1 MMIFSLKW
9 HISLILSHRYPAHAH
24 EGSAMI
30 GVLIF
35 PDFQLLDA
43 AGPISVFEIAARFG
57 DADYTVKVLAVTP
70 GPVRSSSGVEWLA
83 RGLRPYA
90 AISTLIVAGGEGVRT
105 AARCDKTLGFVRTI
119 AKRGARIAS
128 VCSGAYILAE
138 AGLLDG
144 RRATTHW
151 GRTQHFLSAYPKVK
165 LEPDQ
170 IFTHDGP
177 IWTSAGISA
186 GIDLAL
192 AMVTDDFGEEIAQQT
207 ARQLVLYHRR
217 SGGQSQFSSLLE
229 LKAPA
234 GRFGPLLSWAREH
247 LDAPLTVEALA
258 ERAGMSTRHFT
269 RAFIAETG
277 ATPSKAI
284 ERLRIEVARQ
294 RVQSTSEA
302 IERVAETTG
311 FSDPE
316 RMRRAFIRA
325 FGQPPQSLRR
335 AARAS

>member
-1 MMIFSLKW
+1 
-9 HISLILSHRYPAHAH
+9 
-24 EGSAMI
+24 MI

-43 AGPISVFEIAARFG
+43 AGPISVFEIAAR
-57 DADYTVKVLAVTP
+57 LAGAAPSIKIVAATP
-70 GPVRSSSGVEWLA
+70 GPVRSSSGAEMLA
-83 RGLRPYA
+83 RGFRPSG
-90 AISTLIVAGGEGVRT
+90 AISTLIVAGGMGTRSPAICAKTLAFVKGLATRGVR
-105 AARCDKTLGFVRTI
+105 V
-119 AKRGARIAS
+119 AS

-151 GRTQHFLSAYPKVK
+151 GRTAHFLSAYPKVK
-165 LEPDQ
+165 LECDQ
-170 IFTHDGP
+170 IFVRDGN
-177 IWTSAGISA
+177 IWSSAGISA

-192 AMVTDDFGEEIAQQT
+192 AMVTEDFGEEIALET

-229 LKAPA
+229 LKAPS
-234 GRFGPLLSWAREH
+234 GRFGKLLTWAREH
-247 LDAPLTVEALA
+247 LDAPLTVEDLA
-258 ERAGMSTRHFT
+258 EQAGMSSRHFA

-277 ATPSKAI
+277 TTPSKAV

-294 RVQSTSEA
+294 RVQSSSEA
-302 IERVAETTG
+302 IERVAQSTG
-311 FSDPE
+311 FRDPE

-335 AARAS
+335 AARAG

>member
-1 MMIFSLKW
+1 
-9 HISLILSHRYPAHAH
+9 
-24 EGSAMI
+24 MI
-30 GVLIF
+30 GVLVF

-43 AGPISVFEIAARFG
+43 AGPISVFEIASR
-57 DADYTVKVLAVTP
+57 LAGAAPSIRTIAAVP
-70 GPVRSSSGVEWLA
+70 GPVRSSAGVELLA
-83 RGLRPYA
+83 RGFRPST
-90 AISTLIVAGGEGVRT
+90 AISTLIVAGGSGVN
-105 AARCDKTLGFVRTI
+105 AASKCDKTLGFLRAM
-119 AKRGARIAS
+119 AKRGVRIAS
-128 VCSGAYILAE
+128 VCSGAFILAE

-151 GRTQHFLSAYPKVK
+151 QRTRQFLSQYPKVK

-170 IFTHDGP
+170 IFVRDGE
-177 IWTSAGISA
+177 IWSSAGISA

-192 AMVTDDFGEEIAQQT
+192 AMVAEDLGDEIAKKA

-229 LKAPA
+229 LKAPS

-247 LDAPLTVEALA
+247 LDAPLSVEALA
-258 ERAGMSTRHFT
+258 EQAGMSTRHFA

-277 ATPSKAI
+277 TTPSKAV
-284 ERLRIEVARQ
+284 ERLRVEVARQ
-294 RVQSTSEA
+294 QVQSSSEA

-311 FSDPE
+311 FRDPE

>member
-1 MMIFSLKW
+1 
-9 HISLILSHRYPAHAH
+9 
-24 EGSAMI
+24 MI

-43 AGPISVFEIAARFG
+43 AGPISVFEIAARFAG
-57 DADYTVKVLAVTP
+57 AAPAIRTLAATA
-70 GPVRSSSGVEWLA
+70 GPVRSTSGVEMLA
-83 RGLRPYA
+83 RGFKPSS
-90 AISTLIVAGGEGVRT
+90 AITTLIVAGGEGVRT
-105 AARCDKTLGFVRTI
+105 AAICPKTLAFVR
-119 AKRGARIAS
+119 ALARRGVRVAS
-128 VCSGAYILAE
+128 VCSGAYVLAE

-151 GRTQHFLSAYPKVK
+151 QRTRHFVSAYPKVK
-165 LEPDQ
+165 LEADR
-170 IFTHDGP
+170 IYTRDGNV
-177 IWTSAGISA
+177 WTSAGISA

-192 AMVTDDFGEEIAQQT
+192 AMVVEDYGDEIAQRS
-207 ARQLVLYHRR
+207 AKQLVLYHRR

-229 LKAPA
+229 LKSPT
-234 GRFGPLLSWAREH
+234 GRFGPLLAWAREH
-247 LDAPLTVEALA
+247 LDAPLTVEDMA
-258 ERAGMSTRHFT
+258 EQAGMSSRHFT

-277 ATPSKAI
+277 TTPSKAV

-294 RVQSTSEA
+294 RVQSSSEA

-311 FSDPE
+311 FRDPE

-335 AARAS
+335 AARAG

>member
-1 MMIFSLKW
+1 MANI
-9 HISLILSHRYPAHAH
+9 
-24 EGSAMI
+24 MI

-43 AGPISVFEIAARFG
+43 AGPISVFEIAARYAG
-57 DADYTVKVLAVTP
+57 QSPSIRVLAATP
-70 GPVRSSSGVEWLA
+70 GPVRSSSGVEMLA
-83 RGLRPYA
+83 RGLKSA
-90 AISTLIVAGGEGVRT
+90 GAITTLIVAGGEGVD
-105 AARCDKTLGFVRTI
+105 AAAKCTTTLAFVRRL
-119 AKRGARIAS
+119 AKRGVRLAS
-128 VCSGAYILAE
+128 VCSGAHILAE

-151 GRTQHFLSAYPKVK
+151 QRTRQFLTIHPKVK
-165 LEPDQ
+165 WEPDR
-170 IFTHDGP
+170 IFVRDGD
-177 IWTSAGISA
+177 IWSSAGITA

-192 AMVTDDFGEEIAQQT
+192 AMASEDFGEAIAQQT

-229 LKAPA
+229 LKGPS
-234 GRFGPLLSWAREH
+234 GRFGPLLTWAREH
-247 LDAPLTVEALA
+247 LDAPLTVEDLA
-258 ERAGMSTRHFT
+258 EQAGMSSRHFT

-277 ATPSKAI
+277 STPSKAI

-294 RVQSTSEA
+294 RVQASGEA
-302 IERVAETTG
+302 IERVAELTG
-311 FSDPE
+311 FRDPE

-335 AARAS
+335 AARAG

>member
-1 MMIFSLKW
+1 
-9 HISLILSHRYPAHAH
+9 
-24 EGSAMI
+24 MI

-35 PDFQLLDA
+35 PGFQLLDA
-43 AGPISVFEIAARFG
+43 AGPISVFEIASRFAG
-57 DADYTVKVLAVTP
+57 AAASTEIVPSIRILAATP
-70 GPVRSSSGVEWLA
+70 GAVRSSSGVEMVA
-83 RGLRPYA
+83 RGLKPSG
-90 AISTLIVAGGEGVRT
+90 AITTLIVAGGEGVRT
-105 AARCDKTLGFVRTI
+105 AARCDKTLAFVK
-119 AKRGARIAS
+119 AMAQRGVRVAS

-151 GRTQHFLSAYPKVK
+151 RRTRHFLSAYPKVK
-165 LEPDQ
+165 LEPDR
-170 IFTHDGP
+170 IFVRDGNV
-177 IWTSAGISA
+177 WSSAGISA

-192 AMVTDDFGEEIAQQT
+192 AMVADDLGEEVAQKT

-229 LKAPA
+229 LKAPS

-247 LDAPLTVEALA
+247 LDAPLTVEDLA
-258 ERAGMSTRHFT
+258 EQAGMSSRHFA

-277 ATPSKAI
+277 STPSKAV
-284 ERLRIEVARQ
+284 ERLRVVVARQ
-294 RVQSTSEA
+294 RVQSSGEA

-311 FSDPE
+311 FRDPE

-335 AARAS
+335 AAGALQAEPS

>member
-1 MMIFSLKW
+1 
-9 HISLILSHRYPAHAH
+9 
-24 EGSAMI
+24 MI

-43 AGPISVFEIAARFG
+43 SGPISVFEIAGRYARR
-57 DADYTVKVLAVTP
+57 VTPIKLIAAEP
-70 GPVRSSSGVEWLA
+70 GPVRSSSGVEMLA
-83 RGLRPYA
+83 RKFGAPSALT
-90 AISTLIVAGGEGVRT
+90 TLIVAGGEGVD
-105 AARCDKTLGFVRTI
+105 AAATSKCTLQFVRAV
-119 AKRGARIAS
+119 AKRGVRVAS
-128 VCSGAYILAE
+128 VCSGAFILAE

-144 RRATTHW
+144 KRATTHW
-151 GRTQHFLSAYPKVK
+151 QRTRQFLAAYPKVK

-170 IFTHDGP
+170 IYVREGN
-177 IWTSAGISA
+177 IWSSAGISA

-192 AMVTDDFGEEIAQQT
+192 AMVEEDFGEDIVQKT

-229 LKAPA
+229 LKAPT
-234 GRFGPLLSWAREH
+234 GRFGSLLTWAREH
-247 LDAPLTVEALA
+247 LDAKLTVDDLA

-277 ATPSKAI
+277 TTPAKAI
-284 ERLRIEVARQ
+284 ERLRIEVARS
-294 RVQSTSEA
+294 RVQSSSEA
-302 IERVAETTG
+302 IERVAEVTG
-311 FSDPE
+311 FGDPE

-335 AARAS
+335 AARLV